1 MMSLTETSAL
11 TVVKTQYHYKTKAHA
26 GLFFTLIAVQLL
38 AFLLS
43 LNGVGGS
50 SGGSSQG
57 IFYTIKY
64 ITGDMIIVFT
74 LIWAFSIGIS
84 MANNGFKT
92 DFTFVSNRLSSHLSS
107 LAFLLTAAVIGGVT
121 ATLCGLLLRVVLFFS
136 HGGVD
141 AGPAFWIAPSAL
153 LSGIFA
159 ATLYAA
165 LLSII
170 GYSVGMLTQRHPAFV
185 VLLPGLFFGTLFVEA
200 RSTGEAH
207 TLISAIEWFST
218 ESSHALLA
226 LKVVLVSAIIFGC
239 VILLFNRMEVRKWQ

>member
-1 MMSLTETSAL
+1 MTETSAL

>member
-1 MMSLTETSAL
+1 MSLTETSAL

-121 ATLCGLLLRVVLFFS
+121 ATLCGLLLRVVLFFPMAAWMPVPPF
-136 HGGVD
+136 GLRR
-141 AGPAFWIAPSAL
+141 L
-153 LSGIFA
+153 L
-159 ATLYAA
+159 
-165 LLSII
+165 
-170 GYSVGMLTQRHPAFV
+170 
-185 VLLPGLFFGTLFVEA
+185 
-200 RSTGEAH
+200 
-207 TLISAIEWFST
+207 
-218 ESSHALLA
+218 
-226 LKVVLVSAIIFGC
+226 C
-239 VILLFNRMEVRKWQ
+239 